1 MSVVDFSNLHFG
13 GKRTVQGNT
22 KNNVLDGIER
32 MAALWKIKR
41 LWAS

>member
-13 GKRTVQGNT
+13 GKRTVQG
-22 KNNVLDGIER
+22 KHEKQRARWVER
-32 MAALWKIKR
+32 MAALWKIKI